1 MTVKEIFL
9 SLTSKTT
16 LPGSESDIFQI
27 IEQFTSLNYDSFG
40 NGYVKIGHS
49 DTVFMSHLDNCC
61 EKSQTVNH
69 IFDYDFIRTDNTT
82 ILGADDKAG
91 VTIMLYMISHQIPGL
106 YCFFKSEEIGCLGSK
121 AFKMEKYQ
129 MLANYK
135 KCISF
140 DRKGYSDIVICQ
152 NNINTA
158 SIEFANQLIEELSKN
173 SSLDYRICEHGGIT
187 DSFNFKYIVP
197 ECINISV
204 GYFNQHTFRE
214 SLNIS
219 FLNQLAN
226 QCLKIDW
233 QKLTSFREVPSLNQV
248 MYQEITSKKL
258 KELEEIKLIEAELGF
273 SLY

>member
-9 SLTSKTT
+9 SLSAKTT
-16 LPGSESDIFQI
+16 LSGSESDIFNI
-27 IEQFTSLNYDSFG
+27 IEQFADLSYDSFG

-49 DTVFMSHLDNCC
+49 DTVFMSHLDNYC

-69 IFDYDFIRTDNTT
+69 IIDHNFIRTDGTT

-121 AFKMEKYQ
+121 AFKMEKFQ
-129 MLANYK
+129 MLSSYK
-135 KCISF
+135 KCVSF

-152 NNINTA
+152 NSINTA
-158 SIEFANQLIEELSKN
+158 SADFANDLIEEIGKEF
-173 SSLDYRICEHGGIT
+173 DYKICENGGIT
-187 DSFNFKYIVP
+187 DSFNFKYLIP

-204 GYFNQHTFRE
+204 GYFQQHTFKE
-214 SLNIS
+214 NIDIS
-219 FLNQLAN
+219 FLTKLAK

-233 QKLTSFREVPSLNQV
+233 QGLSAYREVPSLNQV
-248 MYQEITSKKL
+248 MYQEITAKKL